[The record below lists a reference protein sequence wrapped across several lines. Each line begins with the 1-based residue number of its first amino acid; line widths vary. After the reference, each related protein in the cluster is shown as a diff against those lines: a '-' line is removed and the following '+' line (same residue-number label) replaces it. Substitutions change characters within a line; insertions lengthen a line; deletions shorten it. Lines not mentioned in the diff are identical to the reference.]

1 MMGEKTTP
9 KYSPEVRASAVHA
22 VPGHRGNYPSL
33 CGTYRV
39 DCPEDLLCPANLAR
53 VGAQARGRYQP
64 ASWCDVRRT
73 RTHQGLGAR
82 SQGDLQGQ
90 RDPEAVECAFHPGG
104 VRPPTQV
111 LNAFLDRHHDTS
123 GLESIGKVCRL
134 PLPGIDAIPPGSAT
148 LGLPR
153 ARAQRD
159 AVPRTEIQRAW
170 DANIRSTGPTRC
182 GAS

>member
-73 RTHQGLGAR
+73 RTHQALEREVKEICKANEILKLSSALFTQAGSDR
-82 SQGDLQGQ
+82 
-90 RDPEAVECAFHPGG
+90 
-104 VRPPTQV
+104 RP
-111 LNAFLDRHHDTS
+111 RY
-123 GLESIGKVCRL
+123 
-134 PLPGIDAIPPGSAT
+134 
-148 LGLPR
+148 
-153 ARAQRD
+153 
-159 AVPRTEIQRAW
+159 
-170 DANIRSTGPTRC
+170 
-182 GAS
+182 